1 MRKRSG
7 EEPARPRREAPDS
20 ASAGGSEKPRMGV
33 VTGPEPE
40 SAFLPVHGSLHVTAG
55 SVRKLHWVEY
65 AEAKHTVRLLWLSS
79 IQNLQKYTAV
89 GRAGFLNYSA
99 QGLLAT
105 LSATVTS
112 QPGFFFLI

>member
-65 AEAKHTVRLLWLSS
+65 AEAKHTERLLDSS
-79 IQNLQKYTAV
+79 LTFVVII
-89 GRAGFLNYSA
+89 YSKCTKIHCSRT
-99 QGLLAT
+99 GGVPKL
-105 LSATVTS
+105 
-112 QPGFFFLI
+112 